1 MLSKEENGGCVGK
14 QNIFVTVID
23 ANDNPLNGIVV
34 GDIYGNTEAITGDGK
49 PPGQTDLALWG
60 NEMWIIV
67 KRGPDQE
74 YTSEITR
81 KLTSRKPEV
90 SDLMAGGYCPGLSEE
105 RCLEERELNH
115 LCFGHYSYNVILQR
129 QW

>member
-23 ANDNPLNGIVV
+23 THGDPLNGILV
-34 GDIYGNTEAITGDGK
+34 GDLYGNTEAITGDGK

-60 NEMWIIV
+60 NEMWIVV
-67 KRGPDQE
+67 KQGPDQI
-74 YTSEITR
+74 YTSEISR

-90 SDLMAGGYCPGLSEE
+90 SDLMAGGYCPGMSEAT
-105 RCLEERELNH
+105 CLEERELNH
-115 LCFGHYSYNVILQR
+115 LCFGHYSYNVIFQR